1 MKPGPRCTVV
11 SNSRDT
17 TPLLESLRTMA
28 TIKIDT
34 NIIETQADGSHVI
47 HLGDM
52 EIWDGADLALLR
64 ETLVHLFHKM
74 RSRRFGVDMTY
85 VKYVPSG
92 FFGMLFDWHEKGV
105 EIQLYSPQPQVAGML
120 WFRRFFQPVSETGYL
135 LNSAFHAAP
144 GPVSAPAQSAPTSAQ
159 FQTSH

>member
-1 MKPGPRCTVV
+1 
-11 SNSRDT
+11 
-17 TPLLESLRTMA
+17 MA

-34 NIIETQADGSHVI
+34 RIIETQADGTHVI

-52 EIWDGADLALLR
+52 EIWDGADLAMLR
-64 ETLVHLFHKM
+64 ETLVYLYQQL
-74 RSRRFGVDMTY
+74 RSRHISIDMSY

-105 EIQLYSPQPQVAGML
+105 QIQLHAPQPQVGGML
-120 WFRRFFQPVSETGYL
+120 WFRRFFQAISDTDYL
-135 LNSAFHAAP
+135 LDSSFQDAP
-144 GPVSAPAQSAPTSAQ
+144 GPVSSPTPSVSSPSPQ